1 MWEGVLT
8 EEIQYSVNLNSFG
21 INQVIGVTIKNPSNA
36 FFSCIHEKNRICLIF
51 RIYSICSPD
60 VAQQS
65 NLILVASHHQVSFLL
80 QVEVNPSL
88 DMAESDFQ
96 NNVMR
101 CRCKYD
107 GARVYMSGCH
117 AGIVKQSRWNF
128 SSSTPSPSHFGCCV
142 FNISFFCL
150 SSSGDAYSAEVE
162 DLFDHQRQ
170 ISNNFL
176 WI

>member
-1 MWEGVLT
+1 M
-8 EEIQYSVNLNSFG
+8 NLS
-21 INQVIGVTIKNPSNA
+21 
-36 FFSCIHEKNRICLIF
+36 
-51 RIYSICSPD
+51 
-60 VAQQS
+60 
-65 NLILVASHHQVSFLL
+65 LVASHHQVSFLL

-117 AGIVKQSRWNF
+117 AGIVKTLSEQMKLLI
-128 SSSTPSPSHFGCCV
+128 
-142 FNISFFCL
+142 FNTFTFPCWLLCIQQFFFCL

-176 WI
+176 